1 MAVKTLHTKEQI
13 LKLLEENREQIMEF
27 GVSKL
32 GLFGSYAKGEQTE
45 ESDLDFYVEFEKG
58 KKTFDNLMNLAFY
71 LEDNLGQKVD
81 VLTDKSVSE
90 RFRNVMQKDIQ
101 YVELHS

>member
-1 MAVKTLHTKEQI
+1 MALKTLHTKEDI
-13 LKLLEENREQIMEF
+13 LKLLEENREQIKDF

-32 GLFGSYAKGEQTE
+32 GLFGSYAKGEQNE
-45 ESDLDFYVEFEKG
+45 DSDMDFYVEFEEG
-58 KKTFDNLMNLAFY
+58 KKTFNNLINLAFY

-90 RFRNVMQKDIQ
+90 RLRNVMEKNIQ

>member
-13 LKLLEENREQIMEF
+13 LKLLKDNRELIKEF

-45 ESDLDFYVEFEKG
+45 DSDLDFYVEFENG
-58 KKTFDNLMNLAFY
+58 KKTFDNLMELAFY
-71 LEDNLGQKVD
+71 LEDNLERKVD
-81 VLTDKSVSE
+81 LLTDKSVSE
-90 RFRNVMQKDIQ
+90 RFRNIMEKNIQ

>member
-13 LKLLEENREQIMEF
+13 LKLLEENRKQIKEL

-45 ESDLDFYVEFEKG
+45 ESDIDFYVEFEEG

-81 VLTDKSVSE
+81 VLTDKSVSG
-90 RFRNVMQKDIQ
+90 RFRNVMERDIQ

>member
-13 LKLLEENREQIMEF
+13 LKLLEENRKQIKEL

-45 ESDLDFYVEFEKG
+45 KSDIDFYVEFEEG

-81 VLTDKSVSE
+81 VLTDKSVSG
-90 RFRNVMQKDIQ
+90 RFRNVMERDIQ

>member
-13 LKLLEENREQIMEF
+13 MNLLEENREQIKEF

-45 ESDLDFYVEFEKG
+45 NSDIDFYVEFEDG
-58 KKTFDNLMNLAFY
+58 KKTFDNLMKLAFY

-90 RFRNVMQKDIQ
+90 RLRKVMEKDIQ